1 MAEVSTPEEAWRA
14 YAGENTTVD
23 ELLDA
28 ARQALPPQEWAYE
41 DAVRWYLSTQ
51 VGISQESL
59 DSDQP
64 PFETI
69 VSLIGEYIRG
79 QMAGEVVTLHKGERQ
94 GELRDRRNYVVS
106 RSPYSAEVP
115 ESWPKAYQK
124 LVEEAD
130 RRGFVLADQAQ
141 PPTE

>member
-14 YAGENTTVD
+14 YVGETTVE

-51 VGISQESL
+51 AGMRQESP

-69 VSLIGEYIRG
+69 VSLIGEHIRD

-106 RSPYSAEVP
+106 RSPYSADVP

-124 LVEEAD
+124 LVQEAD
-130 RRGFVLADQAQ
+130 QRGLILADQAQ
-141 PPTE
+141 PPAE

>member
-1 MAEVSTPEEAWRA
+1 MAAVSTPEEAWRV
-14 YAGENTTVD
+14 YVGETTVE

-51 VGISQESL
+51 AGLRPESL
-59 DSDQP
+59 EADQP

-69 VSLIGEYIRG
+69 VSLIGEHIRD

-124 LVEEAD
+124 LVQEAD
-130 RRGFVLADQAQ
+130 RRRLILADQAQ
-141 PPTE
+141 PPAE

>member
-1 MAEVSTPEEAWRA
+1 MR
-14 YAGENTTVD
+14 
-23 ELLDA
+23 
-28 ARQALPPQEWAYE
+28 
-41 DAVRWYLSTQ
+41 
-51 VGISQESL
+51 QESP

-69 VSLIGEYIRG
+69 VSLIGEHIRD

-106 RSPYSAEVP
+106 RSPYSADVP

-124 LVEEAD
+124 LVQEAD
-130 RRGFVLADQAQ
+130 RRGLVLADQAQ
-141 PPTE
+141 PPAE